1 MFIKSEKHPSPPFT
15 RNYLTHKMLNK
26 KVKGEGLKT
35 LFYIYARQGKK
46 RKGTLG
52 SKIGKTLNKE
62 YNIRFKIYPSP
73 FTSSPQHI
81 SIIVFPTEVSQVSP
95 TRPERA
101 EAPSPG
107 HRPGCLWAQTCRP
120 VRAKAFKYLAIYK
133 AFALTGRLADC
144 HYTQGDALG

>member
-1 MFIKSEKHPSPPFT
+1 MTVPDCGTWRKMRDSNPRYPEEGIPDFESSAFGHSANLPFILSDAKVIHFSH
-15 RNYLTHKMLNK
+15 LTKYCCYFLTI
-26 KVKGEGLKT
+26 LT
-35 LFYIYARQGKK
+35 PLYRILYYI
-46 RKGTLG
+46 
-52 SKIGKTLNKE
+52 
-62 YNIRFKIYPSP
+62 
-73 FTSSPQHI
+73 
-81 SIIVFPTEVSQVSP
+81 EVSQVSP

-101 EAPSPG
+101 ETPSPG